1 MRSLLRTAHNVN
13 DETVKNNSSILKLL
27 HNCFAT
33 YEMMISIRW
42 DGKLY
47 QAFQMLAIP
56 REDSDEAVGF
66 NDTFKKIISVAIQ
79 VISIND
85 KNYDNFTK
93 IIIEQSAV
101 TTTVP
106 PNMPRNP
113 APQPANLPARPP
125 PPTGPNPQAQPA
137 NTQSF
142 NINVNTFID
151 DEEYGLNIEDLDM
164 EIKSWGAVIG
174 AILKFLKTILLN

>member
-42 DGKLY
+42 EGKLY

-66 NDTFKKIISVAIQ
+66 NETFKKIISVAIQ

-93 IIIEQSAV
+93 IIIEQSAA

-106 PNMPRNP
+106 PSMPRNP
-113 APQPANLPARPP
+113 APAPPVNLPPRPTP
-125 PPTGPNPQAQPA
+125 PSGTNPQVPPA

-151 DEEYGLNIEDLDM
+151 DEEYGLNI
-164 EIKSWGAVIG
+164 
-174 AILKFLKTILLN
+174 

>member
-1 MRSLLRTAHNVN
+1 
-13 DETVKNNSSILKLL
+13 
-27 HNCFAT
+27 
-33 YEMMISIRW
+33 MISIRW

-125 PPTGPNPQAQPA
+125 PPTGPNPQPQPA